1 MSAPGDPA
9 LSSPTLATSPTA
21 NTRPW
26 PLTRSVRSV
35 TILFVRRS
43 LGNGHDSGASTRCPT
58 AQHTTSYS
66 SVRDSKSPS
75 AYVRDAAEG
84 RRASS
89 ASGGDGTPDG
99 TPEGIPE
106 GTPEGTPDEGSETR
120 IARVPERV
128 VTPAASNRLLAASR
142 WPGGDSGMIPA
153 PDANSSTLALP
164 ASLSATTPAS
174 STPESPPPTT
184 ATLRDFAEA
193 DPPAAAAAAVR
204 SFSKAASTSLIAPA
218 SLLASSSVLSGMAKS
233 LDPGHLLSSAAVAV
247 PTATTS
253 QSYSTVSPD
262 ASSIVPP
269 PDDPTPPS
277 ANGTTSP
284 TRTAVTSPRT

>member
-75 AYVRDAAEG
+75 AYVRVAAEG
-84 RRASS
+84 RRAST
-89 ASGGDGTPDG
+89 ASGVDGTPDG
-99 TPEGIPE
+99 I
-106 GTPEGTPDEGSETR
+106 PDEGSETR

-174 STPESPPPTT
+174 STPERPPPTT

-193 DPPAAAAAAVR
+193 DPPAAADAAVR
-204 SFSKAASTSLIAPA
+204 SFSNAASTSLIAPA

-284 TRTAVTSPRT
+284 TRTAATSPRT